1 MLLNCNYVL
10 YDKYDAVI
18 TQKSRVACYAELFN
32 TTTTNQLAFWNR
44 FSTMHV
50 FIDRKPSSQHHDY
63 CTFTAEQIIEFTKLF
78 NDIGFPMVVDLDRG
92 FGEERI
98 GATFVLK
105 KKDYI
110 GYNHLKMALFF
121 LRLFHEH
128 LLPGVLQKYQKL
140 KAEAKDIEDSFFLFW
155 LSCTTSEGYWS
166 GHGVPLFS
174 LTQKKGSSYYF
185 VKNNIPSKDLM
196 IKYFESTLNNISTN
210 TISDFRRFLKKSIES
225 TEVKVIDVKNNNFTK
240 EQIEQIKEFY
250 EQK

>member
-1 MLLNCNYVL
+1 MFFNCNYVL

-32 TTTTNQLAFWNR
+32 TATTNQLDFWNKL
-44 FSTMHV
+44 STMHV

-63 CTFTAEQIIEFTKLF
+63 CTFTAEEIIEFTKLF

-98 GATFVLK
+98 GATFILK

-110 GYNHLKMALFF
+110 GYNHLKMASFF
-121 LRLFHEH
+121 LRLLHES
-128 LLPGVLQKYQKL
+128 LLPKTLKKYQQL
-140 KAEAKDIEDSFFLFW
+140 KKEAKDIEDPFFLFW
-155 LSCTTSEGYWS
+155 LSCTTSEAFWA

-174 LTQKKGSSYYF
+174 FIQKKDNSYYF
-185 VKNNIPSKDLM
+185 TKNNIPSKELM
-196 IKYFESTLNNISTN
+196 IKYFESTLNNISIHT
-210 TISDFRRFLKKSIES
+210 TSDFSNFLQQCIES
-225 TEVKVIDVKNNNFTK
+225 TEVKVIDVKNNDFTK

-250 EQK
+250 EQ

>member
-1 MLLNCNYVL
+1 MFFNCNYVL

-32 TTTTNQLAFWNR
+32 TATTNQLDFWNKL
-44 FSTMHV
+44 STMHV

-63 CTFTAEQIIEFTKLF
+63 CTFTAEEIIEFTKLF

-98 GATFVLK
+98 GATFILK

-121 LRLFHEH
+121 LRLLHES
-128 LLPGVLQKYQKL
+128 LLPETLKKYQQL
-140 KAEAKDIEDSFFLFW
+140 KKEAKDIEDSFFLFW
-155 LSCTTSEGYWS
+155 LACATSEVYWS
-166 GHGVPLFS
+166 GHGVPLFPFM
-174 LTQKKGSSYYF
+174 QRKGNSYYF

-210 TISDFRRFLKKSIES
+210 TISDFRIFLQNSIKS
-225 TEVKVIDVKNNNFTK
+225 TEIKVIDVENNNFKK